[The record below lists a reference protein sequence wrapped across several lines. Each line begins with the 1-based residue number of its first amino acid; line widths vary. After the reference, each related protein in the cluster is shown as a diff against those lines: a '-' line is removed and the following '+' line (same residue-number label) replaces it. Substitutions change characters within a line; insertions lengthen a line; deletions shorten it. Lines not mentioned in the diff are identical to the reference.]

1 MFKIGVHATYIAMQ
15 LVRHL
20 SKSGVNFSSMVRGK
34 FINWSGF
41 SRLFGFTHSL
51 ATNCDS
57 ALQSTCCSTEQRF
70 IYSVCDTHQMT
81 HFLARPLQYSSDGSL
96 SSMCFAQLLLC
107 CCFQHGWREDP
118 TNSSVSFELQ
128 FLTWTKWRSYWQFS
142 SFEYT
147 LLNKVF

>member
-1 MFKIGVHATYIAMQ
+1 MQ

-57 ALQSTCCSTEQRF
+57 ALQSTCLFNRTE
-70 IYSVCDTHQMT
+70 IYILCLWH
-81 HFLARPLQYSSDGSL
+81 SSNGSL

-118 TNSSVSFELQ
+118 TDSSVSFELQ
-128 FLTWTKWRSYWQFS
+128 FLTWTKWRSYWQFA

-147 LLNKVF
+147 LLNKVFSFLIHQNCTFDLLSHCQASHKKKKY